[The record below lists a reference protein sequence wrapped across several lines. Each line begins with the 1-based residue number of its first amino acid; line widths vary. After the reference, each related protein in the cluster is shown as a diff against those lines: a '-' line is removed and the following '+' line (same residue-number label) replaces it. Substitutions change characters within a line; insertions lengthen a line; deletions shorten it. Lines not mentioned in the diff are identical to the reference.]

1 MGQTREWRD
10 ATHNLFKYLASIYF
24 YKQKQEITVIRSE
37 TWTWYNQIEPLK
49 KKSAIF
55 PVVVW
60 IWVFL
65 KIPVSLRWVTWDKE
79 EGSSLCTQFCRRE
92 NWGGDGNFF
101 LRCPWNILYLAYLR
115 SDFLLI
121 SASATLPFG
130 RQAELWGPPAD
141 GSFPQY

>member
-49 KKSAIF
+49 KKSATF